1 MWRPREKSRRNLMKW
16 CCCYDITEYI
26 AKAAL
31 FAFLCPPRLAS
42 SAPLQMVES
51 EVKEE
56 FIKHMA
62 NTLDWGALCKAASEV
77 GMPEGS
83 LPPALTPELLEDS
96 SFLEALHRVLMD
108 MHVVEGALVCPETGR
123 RFPIAEGVPNL
134 MCTEDEVR

>member
-1 MWRPREKSRRNLMKW
+1 M
-16 CCCYDITEYI
+16 
-26 AKAAL
+26 
-31 FAFLCPPRLAS
+31 RLLTHNVLRS
-42 SAPLQMVES
+42 PIKGVVEGYPLRIEATDVQMVES
-51 EVKEE
+51 EVKQE
-56 FIKHMA
+56 FVKHMA
-62 NTLDWGALCKAASEV
+62 TTLDWGALCKAAAEV

-108 MHVVEGALVCPETGR
+108 MHVVEGTLVCPETGR